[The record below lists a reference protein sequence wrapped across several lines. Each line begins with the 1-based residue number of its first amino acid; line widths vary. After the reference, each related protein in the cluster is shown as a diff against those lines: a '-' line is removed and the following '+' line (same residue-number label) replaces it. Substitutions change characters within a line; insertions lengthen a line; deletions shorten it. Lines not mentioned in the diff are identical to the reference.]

1 MTGSGMDSNPV
12 WVNQCMAS
20 PRGLVQI
27 DPVFDVGSMA
37 GGREDL
43 SHAPSGIYRYNFFT
57 EA

>member
-12 WVNQCMAS
+12 RVNQCMAF

-27 DPVFDVGSMA
+27 DAVFDVSSMA

-43 SHAPSGIYRYNFFT
+43 SHAPSGIYHYNFFT